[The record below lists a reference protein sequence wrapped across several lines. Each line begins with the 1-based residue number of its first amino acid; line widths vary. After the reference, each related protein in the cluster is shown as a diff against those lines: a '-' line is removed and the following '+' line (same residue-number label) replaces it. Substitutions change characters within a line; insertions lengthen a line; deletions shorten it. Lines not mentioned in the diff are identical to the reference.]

1 MVAAKTAVFAGLLV
15 VVSLVAVFAAFLVGT
30 LVLSA
35 RGQATAPFFD
45 AHTIGSLLGMAGYL
59 SAIGL
64 IGLGVGILLRNV
76 AGAVLLV
83 VAGILVVPNL
93 AQGLLP
99 DSWDAVLQF
108 LPNSA
113 ASAFT
118 TVHAASADVLPG
130 PVAVVV
136 LVAWVVV
143 VVGASAVLVQRRDV

>member
-1 MVAAKTAVFAGLLV
+1 MPG
-15 VVSLVAVFAAFLVGT
+15 
-30 LVLSA
+30 
-35 RGQATAPFFD
+35 REPDD
-45 AHTIGSLLGMAGYL
+45 AH
-59 SAIGL
+59 
-64 IGLGVGILLRNV
+64 RDR
-76 AGAVLLV
+76 
-83 VAGILVVPNL
+83 PDDHPPREP